1 MCIIGQTKISAS
13 LLWVEATLVGSC
25 AGQLRGVGDRMKTRL
40 TAVSEL
46 VVRATSHYTA
56 LLCLQNGTEDYLT
69 PGHLG
74 QVCFSQP

>member
-1 MCIIGQTKISAS
+1 
-13 LLWVEATLVGSC
+13 
-25 AGQLRGVGDRMKTRL
+25 MKTRL